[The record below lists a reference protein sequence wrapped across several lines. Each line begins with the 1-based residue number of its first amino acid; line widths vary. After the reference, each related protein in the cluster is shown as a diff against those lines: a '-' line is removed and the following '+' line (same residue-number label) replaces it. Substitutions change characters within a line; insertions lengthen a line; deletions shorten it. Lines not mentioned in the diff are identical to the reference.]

1 MTEPPCL
8 TREQLSA
15 CRTAIC
21 SPTRIRAVH
30 ELCIGA
36 GVLLTVL
43 ATLAA
48 LATRAPAFW
57 GLAALGGAAVA
68 GLAVARAA
76 LEPAKRRAGYICA
89 ACHGTFPTDADDF
102 RLVMR
107 GGHCLRCGARVLED
121 PEVPDGSHRLP
132 PMTALGER

>member
-1 MTEPPCL
+1 M

-15 CRTAIC
+15 CRAAIC
-21 SPTRIRAVH
+21 SPRRIGAVH
-30 ELCIGA
+30 ELYIGVA
-36 GVLLTVL
+36 VLLTVL

-48 LATRAPAFW
+48 LVLRQPAVW
-57 GLAALGGAAVA
+57 GIAALAAAGSLGLAGARV
-68 GLAVARAA
+68 G

-89 ACHGTFPTDADDF
+89 ACGGTFPTDADDF
-102 RLVMR
+102 RLVVR